1 MKKYIVPELM
11 LSVYE
16 ENAELCNTVLPTG
29 SITTNEDFWTDGNNM
44 GDRD

>member
-29 SITTNEDFWTDGNNM
+29 SITNEDFWTDGNKEE
-44 GDRD
+44 DWD

>member
-29 SITTNEDFWTDGNNM
+29 SITGENFWTDGNKEE
-44 GDRD
+44 DWD

>member
-16 ENAELCNTVLPTG
+16 ENDELCNTVLPTG
-29 SITTNEDFWTDGNNM
+29 SITREDFWAGGNDPN
-44 GDRD
+44 DID

>member
-29 SITTNEDFWTDGNNM
+29 SITGEDFWTYGNKE
-44 GDRD
+44 GDLD